1 MAPSLRRLIGGQEVQ
16 ASLLLKHWQDD
27 PAVAMTFVPM
37 DTEFPRWLRAIESV
51 PYLRTVVRF
60 PFYFASLWRAIRE
73 ADTVHI
79 FAASYGSFLVA
90 TTPAWLVARA
100 RGRKT
105 IIHYHDGRARD
116 HLQRSRFAR
125 LVLRHARQLV
135 TPSGYL
141 VDVFKEFG
149 LRAQT
154 VPNIVDL
161 REFPY
166 RERAALRPLLLC
178 TRNFEPHYGVDHI
191 IRAFAEVKKIFPD
204 AQLRLVGKGPDE
216 MALRTLVKE
225 LQLSDVEFVGPVPW
239 EKIGRFYAEADIFV
253 NASWA
258 DNLPGSIIEAF
269 ASGTPVVTTAAG
281 GIPYIVT
288 HEQTGLMCEPGDWKA
303 LANNVT
309 RLLREPELALRLA
322 AAGRNE
328 ASRYEWDNVRS
339 QWLAA
344 YRYQP

>member
-1 MAPSLRRLIGGQEVQ
+1 
-16 ASLLLKHWQDD
+16 
-27 PAVAMTFVPM
+27 
-37 DTEFPRWLRAIESV
+37 
-51 PYLRTVVRF
+51 
-60 PFYFASLWRAIRE
+60 
-73 ADTVHI
+73 
-79 FAASYGSFLVA
+79 
-90 TTPAWLVARA
+90 
-100 RGRKT
+100 
-105 IIHYHDGRARD
+105 
-116 HLQRSRFAR
+116 
-125 LVLRHARQLV
+125 
-135 TPSGYL
+135 
-141 VDVFKEFG
+141 
-149 LRAQT
+149 
-154 VPNIVDL
+154 
-161 REFPY
+161 
-166 RERAALRPLLLC
+166 
-178 TRNFEPHYGVDHI
+178 
-191 IRAFAEVKKIFPD
+191 
-204 AQLRLVGKGPDE
+204 
-216 MALRTLVKE
+216 
-225 LQLSDVEFVGPVPW
+225 VEFVGPVPW